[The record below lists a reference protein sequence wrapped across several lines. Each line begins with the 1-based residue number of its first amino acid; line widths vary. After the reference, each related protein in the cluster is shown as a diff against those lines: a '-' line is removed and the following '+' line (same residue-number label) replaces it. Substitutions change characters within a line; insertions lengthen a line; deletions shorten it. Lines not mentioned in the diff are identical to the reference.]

1 MGYKDQVRNI
11 NLKMKLLFSL
21 AIFSFSQARPAR
33 NRFQKQ
39 TTSEMTSATTEM
51 TTTTEFDQ
59 GSDPDWTPDPA
70 TTDMTSTE
78 YSTTDHPPTTDT
90 VEKVTSTTEEL
101 TTTTWFPQESTTDG
115 EWLPKDTTEDTTRA
129 TSTSTYAQTLY
140 SLFEDDYSH

>member
-1 MGYKDQVRNI
+1 
-11 NLKMKLLFSL
+11 MKLLFSL
-21 AIFSFSQARPAR
+21 AFFSLSQARPAR
-33 NRFQKQ
+33 NRFHEQ
-39 TTSEMTSATTEM
+39 TTSGMTSATTEM
-51 TTTTEFDQ
+51 TTTTEFAQ
-59 GSDPDWTPDPA
+59 RNDPDWRPDPA

-78 YSTTDHPPTTDT
+78 YSSTDHPATTDT

-129 TSTSTYAQTLY
+129 TTTSTYGPTLY